1 MYNQQFMQQPQFGA
15 PVYGQ
20 FAQPFGAP
28 VGPVVPAQNMFRDVT
43 VTDPMT
49 AEDLKAL
56 KPEKR
61 EFNMNLTGEEM
72 ARAKCPHKNKT
83 QILLEKVAGNVVRCK
98 QCGTEFDLTMLSK
111 EEVQSA
117 VNAIKNVLNQMKTY
131 AINFTP
137 DFYSEY
143 MMMLALLDKCP
154 DLYEMAKENF
164 TEVTKQVSNSQ
175 FVTPNPNPAFNRYG
189 FDAYQDIFNGQYGA
203 RYGVYN
209 QTVPVA
215 PQGFYDPNMAAQ
227 QSQVAQVVTAQ
238 PQMVQPMVA
247 PQQQMFAG
255 YTQPVAPT
263 TNGANPFA
271 AGFAGNMTAPMAMQQ
286 PPVAQQPVAPAPQA
300 PAQPA
305 AQAET
310 TTTDTTVT
318 L

>member
-1 MYNQQFMQQPQFGA
+1 
-15 PVYGQ
+15 
-20 FAQPFGAP
+20 
-28 VGPVVPAQNMFRDVT
+28 
-43 VTDPMT
+43 
-49 AEDLKAL
+49 
-56 KPEKR
+56 
-61 EFNMNLTGEEM
+61 
-72 ARAKCPHKNKT
+72 
-83 QILLEKVAGNVVRCK
+83 
-98 QCGTEFDLTMLSK
+98 
-111 EEVQSA
+111 
-117 VNAIKNVLNQMKTY
+117 MKTY

-227 QSQVAQVVTAQ
+227 QAQVVTMQ
-238 PQMVQPMVA
+238 QLQMVQPQVA

-255 YTQPVAPT
+255 YTQPVAP
-263 TNGANPFA
+263 
-271 AGFAGNMTAPMAMQQ
+271 
-286 PPVAQQPVAPAPQA
+286 APQA
-300 PAQPA
+300 PAQPV

>member
-15 PVYGQ
+15 PIYGQ

-28 VGPVVPAQNMFRDVT
+28 VGPVVPAQNMFRDVS
-43 VTDPMT
+43 VTDPMS

-56 KPEKR
+56 KPEKQ
-61 EFNMNLTGEEM
+61 EFNMNLTPVEI
-72 ARAKCPHKNKT
+72 ATSKCPHKNKT
-83 QILLEKVAGNVVRCK
+83 QILLEKVAGNIVRCK

-209 QTVPVA
+209 QIVPVA
-215 PQGFYDPNMAAQ
+215 PQGFYDPNMMAQ
-227 QSQVAQVVTAQ
+227 QQMMAQAVPQAQPMPQAMPQQ
-238 PQMVQPMVA
+238 PQM
-247 PQQQMFAG
+247 FAN
-255 YTQPVAPT
+255 YTQPVAPAPQ
-263 TNGANPFA
+263 GANPFA
-271 AGFAGNMTAPMAMQQ
+271 TGFANPMTAPMAMQQ
-286 PPVAQQPVAPAPQA
+286 PPVAPQPVAPAPQA
-300 PAQPA
+300 QA
-305 AQAET
+305 APVAET
-310 TTTDTTVT
+310 TTTETTVT

>member
-1 MYNQQFMQQPQFGA
+1 
-15 PVYGQ
+15 
-20 FAQPFGAP
+20 
-28 VGPVVPAQNMFRDVT
+28 
-43 VTDPMT
+43 
-49 AEDLKAL
+49 
-56 KPEKR
+56 
-61 EFNMNLTGEEM
+61 
-72 ARAKCPHKNKT
+72 
-83 QILLEKVAGNVVRCK
+83 
-98 QCGTEFDLTMLSK
+98 
-111 EEVQSA
+111 
-117 VNAIKNVLNQMKTY
+117 MKTY

-227 QSQVAQVVTAQ
+227 QAQVAQVVTAQ

-255 YTQPVAPT
+255 YTQPVAPAA
-263 TNGANPFA
+263 NGANPFA